1 MKFEDFIQR
10 KTQFS
15 GGGGFAPSYLPD
27 YLFPFQSFL
36 VDWACRNGRSALFED
51 CGLGKTVQQL
61 VWAENV
67 ARETN
72 GRVLI
77 LTPLAVSAQTAKESE
92 RFGIECGRYRGK
104 EMPKQKIVIT
114 NYEQLH
120 KLDPKDFDGC
130 VCDESSILKNFDGSM
145 KSQIV
150 QFMRKLRYRLLCT
163 ATASPNDWT
172 ELGTSSEALGYLG
185 HIDMLKKFFRNENNT
200 NAGGGRSHNMLGGK
214 YRFRGHSET
223 DFWRWVCSWARAVRK
238 PSDLGFKEEG
248 YKLPKLIES
257 QHLVESDSK
266 PDGFLFSVPAVG
278 LKEQREERSRTVED
292 RCQIA
297 SEIATNHKGSSVLWC
312 HLNRESEILKKLTPD
327 SEEVKGSDKDER
339 KEEIFQ
345 AFESGEIINIITKP
359 SLACFGLNWQHCHHQ
374 TFFPTHSYEQYYQA
388 VRRCWRFGQKKE
400 VKVDIVCT
408 NGELNILKS
417 IKRKSKAAD
426 EMFARLVEMMMNQLN
441 IKVEDYTPQSK
452 ATLPSFLA

>member
-1 MKFEDFIQR
+1 MNFTDFLER
-10 KTQFS
+10 KTQLSS
-15 GGGGFAPSYLPD
+15 GGGFKPSFIPD
-27 YLFPFQSFL
+27 FLFPFQAAL
-36 VDWACRNGRSALFED
+36 VDWSCRNGRSALFED

-61 VWAENV
+61 TWAENV

-72 GRVLI
+72 GKVLI
-77 LTPLAVSAQTAKESE
+77 LTPLAVSAQTTKEAA
-92 RFGIECGRYRGK
+92 RFGIETGRYRGK
-104 EMPKQKIVIT
+104 EMPKEKIVVT

-120 KLDPKDFDGC
+120 KLNPFDFEGC
-130 VCDESSILKNFDGSM
+130 VCDESSILKNFDGAM

-150 QFMRKLRYRLLCT
+150 QFMRKLKYRLLCT
-163 ATASPNDWT
+163 ATASPNDYT

-200 NAGGGRSHNMLGGK
+200 NAAGGRSHNMLGGK
-214 YRFRGHSET
+214 YRFRGHSEK

-238 PSDLGFKEEG
+238 PSDMGFSDDG
-248 YKLPKLIES
+248 YKLPELIEK

-297 SEIATNHKGSSVLWC
+297 SEIAENHKGSSVMWC
-312 HLNRESEILKKLTPD
+312 HLNRESETLKSITKN
-327 SEEVKGSDKDER
+327 SEEVKGSDSDEK

-345 AFESGEIINIITKP
+345 AFESGEITNLITKP

-388 VRRCWRFGQKKE
+388 VRRCWRFGQKEK

-408 NGELNILKS
+408 NGELNILKN
-417 IKRKSKAAD
+417 IKRKSQAAS
-426 EMFARLVEMMMNQLN
+426 EMFDNLVQLMHN
-441 IKVEDYTPQSK
+441 ALKVERDDYNPK
-452 ATLPSFLA
+452 AKSNLPSFL